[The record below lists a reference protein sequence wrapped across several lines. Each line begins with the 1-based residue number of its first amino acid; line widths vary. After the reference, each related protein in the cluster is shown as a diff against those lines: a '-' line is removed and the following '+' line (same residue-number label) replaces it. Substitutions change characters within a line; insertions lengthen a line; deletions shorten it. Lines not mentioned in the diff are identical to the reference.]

1 MVLALLGRFARAAAK
16 QGLGDIAVACID
28 PTGISAVNYLGKV
41 AAEVWKDYRQ
51 DKKQDKLQADILEAA
66 KLTFEEAKQA
76 GLAAAQQAT
85 TDPELQGHIERLV
98 TLIPASIR
106 ASLRRPEDPTG
117 TTLPK
122 GFEVHDEQDI
132 VKLLPVRLPRF
143 KAGDTPLWLR
153 GWRLVEQIGAGGF
166 GEVWKVQNTRASNL
180 LGAVKFSHGM
190 SETEFSLLNEGDV
203 LNRLLAE
210 GEHEGIVPLQDM
222 WADGDPVPWIRF
234 KYIEGGD
241 LTTQIHRWQ
250 TLPVNER
257 LDKVIA
263 ALSRLAKTVGYFHR
277 LEPKIVH
284 RDLKPSNILVEAKNG
299 NLLIAD
305 FGIGAVSAAR
315 AIKNER
321 SLSQSQGAVIATYLR
336 GSHTPLYASKQQKE
350 GSRLIDPR
358 DDVHALGVITYQML
372 TGQLDTAPGT
382 EYEDELKAHG
392 SPDWLIALIKQ
403 CVSKDPA
410 RRPADGL
417 EIKQLLKPK
426 PESAAKPVPEEAV
439 IDLRQEPEKPTEAG
453 ITADPVTQFA
463 AWKAQVEELWAQA
476 EGAADVFD
484 YARAVELYAGLPAK
498 QRDESKL
505 SGWTTRRDRL
515 GRVWGEIESGWKEMT
530 EDELA
535 GKLDEV
541 LQLHPDH
548 AKAKPWRPQIVTS
561 ADRLKAKLAKLKA
574 GDRHEVTLPG
584 GVKMSFAW
592 CPPGTFIMGD
602 NKSSHGDEKPAHE
615 VRLTKGFWMG
625 VTPVTQAQW
634 QAIMGKNPSYF
645 MGPQLPVELVSWD
658 EVVQF
663 CQSVQKKCG
672 IELRLPTEAE
682 WEYACRAGTTTDYCS
697 GNGDGALRQVGWFG
711 GNAGGSTKPV
721 GQLKA
726 NAWNL
731 HDMHG
736 NVWEWCSDWKG
747 DNYYAQSPKDD
758 PQGPSSGSYRVRRG
772 GGWYS
777 TADYCRTAFRDS
789 YPPVPRG
796 NLSLGFRVSA
806 GPSGLK

>member
-16 QGLGDIAVACID
+16 QGLGDISAACID

-143 KAGDTPLWLR
+143 KAGDAPLWLR

-234 KYIEGGD
+234 KYIDGGD

-250 TLPVNER
+250 TLSVNER

-263 ALSRLAKTVGYFHR
+263 AVSRLAKTVGYFHR
-277 LEPKIVH
+277 LEPKLVH
-284 RDLKPSNILVEAKNG
+284 RDLKPSNILVEAKSG

-336 GSHTPLYASKQQKE
+336 GSHTPLYASKQQRE

-358 DDVHALGVITYQML
+358 DDVHALGVIAYQML
-372 TGQLDTAPGT
+372 TGHLDAAPGA
-382 EYEDELKAHG
+382 ELEDELKELG
-392 SPDWLIALIKQ
+392 SPNGLIAIIKRCVARDPNRRPSHASELADWLKAIGTSATPSGATALTPISRVPDIQAGEEPMVAKIP
-403 CVSKDPA
+403 VNSIPSLA
-410 RRPADGL
+410 WTGPRGFWYSRP
-417 EIKQLLKPK
+417 EWEPK
-426 PESAAKPVPEEAV
+426 VDWRVENPPIGEGNFGTGREFH
-439 IDLRQEPEKPTEAG
+439 
-453 ITADPVTQFA
+453 FA
-463 AWKAQVEELWAQA
+463 AHPDTGDDDLALLVTRPSSSRL
-476 EGAADVFD
+476 AAVTLTWSDRISAYGLAHLANLPMLRTLEVNLCGRLADDAVAAISPLIGLRDLVLHRCGGLSDIGMSRLEASAGLRTLTMWGIAAVSDHGLGKLRNLTSLESLGLAGGKLLTDAAFEPLSDLLSLRSLAIRSCPAITPRGLKNLKTLTALVVYRCARFD
-484 YARAVELYAGLPAK
+484 ERRAVEFRKASPHIRFEHVSDG
-498 QRDESKL
+498 RFD
-505 SGWTTRRDRL
+505 TRSASLGDRVAEA
-515 GRVWGEIESGWKEMT
+515 RVRV
-530 EDELA
+530 A
-535 GKLDEV
+535 R
-541 LQLHPDH
+541 
-548 AKAKPWRPQIVTS
+548 AKAQ
-561 ADRLKAKLAKLKA
+561 
-574 GDRHEVTLPG
+574 
-584 GVKMSFAW
+584 M
-592 CPPGTFIMGD
+592 
-602 NKSSHGDEKPAHE
+602 
-615 VRLTKGFWMG
+615 
-625 VTPVTQAQW
+625 
-634 QAIMGKNPSYF
+634 
-645 MGPQLPVELVSWD
+645 
-658 EVVQF
+658 
-663 CQSVQKKCG
+663 
-672 IELRLPTEAE
+672 PTM
-682 WEYACRAGTTTDYCS
+682 
-697 GNGDGALRQVGWFG
+697 
-711 GNAGGSTKPV
+711 
-721 GQLKA
+721 A
-726 NAWNL
+726 NA
-731 HDMHG
+731 
-736 NVWEWCSDWKG
+736 
-747 DNYYAQSPKDD
+747 
-758 PQGPSSGSYRVRRG
+758 
-772 GGWYS
+772 
-777 TADYCRTAFRDS
+777 
-789 YPPVPRG
+789 
-796 NLSLGFRVSA
+796 LS
-806 GPSGLK
+806 